1 MMFPD
6 CRTDDAYNQ
15 DFLGG
20 TDKEFVN
27 GCRQFFR

>member
-20 TDKEFVN
+20 TDKEFVR
-27 GCRQFFR
+27 GFDWAT